1 MKKEVFVSLI
11 MAFWG
16 VMAVHAQS
24 PVIGLQLVEEDE
36 DAAPVATQQVQPSS
50 PAPKTVQ
57 STNTGFDL
65 VDEES
70 ETLPLFDPAPAP
82 APAPAKSTK
91 SSTKAQK
98 PAPAPKPAV
107 VTPEP
112 DTETLQLFDEEPT
125 PAPAP
130 EQKPT
135 AVTPEPDTETL
146 QLFEPEPTP
155 TPEPEPVMMQEP
167 ETETLPLYEP
177 EPTPAPAPAPEPE
190 PEPEP
195 VVMHEPEPVAA
206 PEPVFIPEPE
216 PVVEPEPIKEPEPEP
231 IKEPEPEPVVA
242 PEPIKEPEP
251 EPEPAPA
258 PVDIPKKEV
267 VFGVSKTLLEFG
279 EYGGEKQVEVVS
291 DETWKVV
298 DAPAWVTTT
307 RNGDMLTIKCAK
319 NERLSAREGDV
330 VISNEH
336 LVELRVVVTQ
346 ERNSDYLTLSA
357 QMIDDTDGDGGWYT
371 ITVNSN
377 KAWKVS
383 AVPEWCKTERDGDDL
398 LVKLAINK
406 SGMMRETTIDV
417 TVPGSSL
424 EKKQI
429 IIKQATIHDF
439 LVLNPNIITSS
450 GKASMATVK
459 IETDLPNYR
468 VEGLPYWCKV
478 SHQTAT
484 SFVIEIADN
493 AGGDAREAACKV
505 TAGDRSESLVIKQ
518 EDRLNYVMVSPK
530 IVTASRRGGTITV
543 KVTSSGPWRVVNLP
557 DWCQVTEEGAAT
569 FKLNIN
575 ENLTGA
581 PRSAS
586 FSVSTGVVRESMEV
600 KQE

>member
-1 MKKEVFVSLI
+1 MRRKICGPMKKEVLVSLI

-36 DAAPVATQQVQPSS
+36 DTAPVATQPEHTAT
-50 PAPKTVQ
+50 PAPASVQ
-57 STNTGFDL
+57 NTSTGFDL

-70 ETLPLFDPAPAP
+70 ETL
-82 APAPAKSTK
+82 
-91 SSTKAQK
+91 
-98 PAPAPKPAV
+98 
-107 VTPEP
+107 
-112 DTETLQLFDEEPT
+112 QLFD
-125 PAPAP
+125 
-130 EQKPT
+130 
-135 AVTPEPDTETL
+135 
-146 QLFEPEPTP
+146 
-155 TPEPEPVMMQEP
+155 
-167 ETETLPLYEP
+167 P
-177 EPTPAPAPAPEPE
+177 EPTPAPAPAPEPVMMQE

-195 VVMHEPEPVAA
+195 VVAPEPIKEPEPVAA

-216 PVVEPEPIKEPEPEP
+216 PVVEPKP

-242 PEPIKEPEP
+242 PEPEQIKEPEPEPVVAPEPVVEPEPIKEPEP
-251 EPEPAPA
+251 EPEP
-258 PVDIPKKEV
+258 VDMPRKEV
-267 VFGVSKTLLEFG
+267 VFGVSKTLLEFPQA
-279 EYGGEKQVEVVS
+279 GGESQVKVVS
-291 DETWKVV
+291 DEAWTVV
-298 DAPAWVTTT
+298 ESPAWVTTT
-307 RNGDMLTIKCAK
+307 RNGDMLTIKCAE
-319 NERLSAREGDV
+319 NEHLSAREGDV
-330 VISNEH
+330 VLSNEH
-336 LVELRVVVTQ
+336 LVEIRVVVTQ
-346 ERNSDYLTLSA
+346 ARSNDYLTLSA

-398 LVKLAINK
+398 LIKLTINK
-406 SGMMRETTIDV
+406 TGMIRETTIDV

-429 IIKQATIHDF
+429 IIKQASIHDF

-450 GKASMATVK
+450 GKASLATVK
-459 IETDLPNYR
+459 VETDLPNYR

-478 SHQTAT
+478 SHRTAT

-493 AGGDAREAACKV
+493 AGGDAREAQCKV

-557 DWCQVTEEGAAT
+557 DWCQVTEEGTAT
-569 FKLNIN
+569 FKLNID
-575 ENLTGA
+575 ENLSGA

-586 FSVSTGVVRESMEV
+586 FSVSTGVVRESMEI

>member
-1 MKKEVFVSLI
+1 MKKEVLVSLI

-36 DAAPVATQQVQPSS
+36 DTAPVATQPEHTAT
-50 PAPKTVQ
+50 PAPASVQ
-57 STNTGFDL
+57 NTSTGFDL

-82 APAPAKSTK
+82 APTPAQPTK
-91 SSTKAQK
+91 PTNSHT
-98 PAPAPKPAV
+98 PAPAPKPAAGT
-107 VTPEP
+107 VTLEPE
-112 DTETLQLFDEEPT
+112 TEE
-125 PAPAP
+125 
-130 EQKPT
+130 
-135 AVTPEPDTETL
+135 L

-155 TPEPEPVMMQEP
+155 APAPEPVMMQ
-167 ETETLPLYEP
+167 
-177 EPTPAPAPAPEPE
+177 
-190 PEPEP
+190 
-195 VVMHEPEPVAA
+195 
-206 PEPVFIPEPE
+206 
-216 PVVEPEPIKEPEPEP
+216 
-231 IKEPEPEPVVA
+231 EPEPEPVVA

-251 EPEPAPA
+251 EPVMIPEPEPEPVVAPEPEPIKEPEPEPVVA
-258 PVDIPKKEV
+258 PEPEPEPEPVDMPRKEV
-267 VFGVSKTLLEFG
+267 VFGVSKTLLEFPQA
-279 EYGGEKQVEVVS
+279 GGESQVEVVS
-291 DETWKVV
+291 DEAWTVV
-298 DAPAWVTTT
+298 ESPAWVTTT
-307 RNGDMLTIKCAK
+307 RNGDMLTIKCAE
-319 NERLSAREGDV
+319 NEHLSAREGDV
-330 VISNEH
+330 VLSNEH
-336 LVELRVVVTQ
+336 LVEIRVVVTQ
-346 ERNSDYLTLSA
+346 ARSNDYLTLSA

-398 LVKLAINK
+398 LIKLTINK
-406 SGMMRETTIDV
+406 TGMIRETTIDV

-429 IIKQATIHDF
+429 IIKQASIHDF

-450 GKASMATVK
+450 GKASLATVK

-478 SHQTAT
+478 SHRTAT

-493 AGGDAREAACKV
+493 AGGDAREAQCKV

-586 FSVSTGVVRESMEV
+586 FSVSTGVVRESMEI

>member
-1 MKKEVFVSLI
+1 MKKEVLVSLI

-36 DAAPVATQQVQPSS
+36 DAAPVATQPEHTAT
-50 PAPKTVQ
+50 PAPASVQ
-57 STNTGFDL
+57 NTSTGFDL

-70 ETLPLFDPAPAP
+70 ETLQLFDP
-82 APAPAKSTK
+82 
-91 SSTKAQK
+91 
-98 PAPAPKPAV
+98 
-107 VTPEP
+107 
-112 DTETLQLFDEEPT
+112 EPT
-125 PAPAP
+125 PA
-130 EQKPT
+130 
-135 AVTPEPDTETL
+135 
-146 QLFEPEPTP
+146 
-155 TPEPEPVMMQEP
+155 PEPEPVMMQ
-167 ETETLPLYEP
+167 
-177 EPTPAPAPAPEPE
+177 
-190 PEPEP
+190 
-195 VVMHEPEPVAA
+195 
-206 PEPVFIPEPE
+206 
-216 PVVEPEPIKEPEPEP
+216 
-231 IKEPEPEPVVA
+231 EPEPEPVVA

-251 EPEPAPA
+251 VAAPEPVFIPEPVVEPEPIKEPEPEPE
-258 PVDIPKKEV
+258 PVDMPRKEV
-267 VFGVSKTLLEFG
+267 VFGVSKTLLEFPQA
-279 EYGGEKQVEVVS
+279 GGESQVEVVS
-291 DETWKVV
+291 DEAWKVA
-298 DAPAWVTTT
+298 DAPAWISTY
-307 RNGDMLTIKCAK
+307 RDGDILTIHAAK
-319 NERLSAREGDV
+319 NDHLSDREGDV
-330 VISNEH
+330 VLSNEH
-336 LVELRVVVTQ
+336 LVEIRVVVTQ
-346 ERNSDYLTLSA
+346 ARSNDYLTLSA

-406 SGMMRETTIDV
+406 TGMIRETTIDV

-429 IIKQATIHDF
+429 IIKQASIHDF

-450 GKASMATVK
+450 GKASLATVK

-493 AGGDAREAACKV
+493 AGGDAREAECKV
-505 TAGDRSESLVIKQ
+505 TAGNRSESLVIKQ

-586 FSVSTGVVRESMEV
+586 FYVSTGVVRESMEI

>member
-36 DAAPVATQQVQPSS
+36 DAAPVATQPVHTAT
-50 PAPKTVQ
+50 PAPASVQ
-57 STNTGFDL
+57 NTSTGFDL

-82 APAPAKSTK
+82 APEPAKTTKPTK
-91 SSTKAQK
+91 SHTPA
-98 PAPAPKPAV
+98 PAPAPKPA
-107 VTPEP
+107 
-112 DTETLQLFDEEPT
+112 
-125 PAPAP
+125 AG
-130 EQKPT
+130 
-135 AVTPEPDTETL
+135 AVTLEPEAEEL

-155 TPEPEPVMMQEP
+155 APAPEPEPVMMQEP
-167 ETETLPLYEP
+167 EP
-177 EPTPAPAPAPEPE
+177 EPA
-190 PEPEP
+190 
-195 VVMHEPEPVAA
+195 AA

-231 IKEPEPEPVVA
+231 VVAPEPEPVVAPEPEPIKEPEPEPVVA
-242 PEPIKEPEP
+242 PEP
-251 EPEPAPA
+251 
-258 PVDIPKKEV
+258 VDMPKKEV
-267 VFGVSKTLLEFG
+267 VFGVSKTLLEFPQA
-279 EYGGEKQVEVVS
+279 GGESQVEVVS
-291 DETWKVV
+291 DEAWKVA
-298 DAPAWVTTT
+298 DAPAWISTY
-307 RNGDMLTIKCAK
+307 RDGDILTIHAAK
-319 NERLSAREGDV
+319 NDHLSDREGDV
-330 VISNEH
+330 VLSNEH
-336 LVELRVVVTQ
+336 LVEIRVVVTQ
-346 ERNSDYLTLSA
+346 ARSNDYLTLSA

-398 LVKLAINK
+398 LIKLTINK
-406 SGMMRETTIDV
+406 TGMIRETTIDV

-429 IIKQATIHDF
+429 IIKQASIHDF

-450 GKASMATVK
+450 GKASLATVK
-459 IETDLPNYR
+459 VETDLPNYR

-493 AGGDAREAACKV
+493 AGGDAREAQCKV
-505 TAGDRSESLVIKQ
+505 TAGNRSESLVIKQ

-586 FSVSTGVVRESMEV
+586 FSVSTGVVRESMEI

>member
-1 MKKEVFVSLI
+1 MRRKICGPMKKEVLVSLI

-36 DAAPVATQQVQPSS
+36 DAAPVATQPAHTAT
-50 PAPKTVQ
+50 PAPASVQ
-57 STNTGFDL
+57 NTSTGFDL

-82 APAPAKSTK
+82 APTPAQPTK
-91 SSTKAQK
+91 PTNSHT
-98 PAPAPKPAV
+98 PAPDPKPA
-107 VTPEP
+107 
-112 DTETLQLFDEEPT
+112 
-125 PAPAP
+125 AG
-130 EQKPT
+130 
-135 AVTPEPDTETL
+135 AVTLEPEAEEL

-155 TPEPEPVMMQEP
+155 APAPEPVMMQ
-167 ETETLPLYEP
+167 
-177 EPTPAPAPAPEPE
+177 
-190 PEPEP
+190 
-195 VVMHEPEPVAA
+195 
-206 PEPVFIPEPE
+206 
-216 PVVEPEPIKEPEPEP
+216 EPEP

-242 PEPIKEPEP
+242 PEPVVEPEPIKEPEP
-251 EPEPAPA
+251 EPVVAPEPEPE
-258 PVDIPKKEV
+258 PVDMPKKEV
-267 VFGVSKTLLEFG
+267 VFGVSKTLLEFPQA
-279 EYGGEKQVEVVS
+279 GGESQVEVVS
-291 DETWKVV
+291 NEAWEVV
-298 DAPAWVTTT
+298 ESPAWVTTT
-307 RNGDMLTIKCAK
+307 RNGDILTIHAAK
-319 NERLSAREGDV
+319 NDHLSDREGDV
-330 VISNEH
+330 VLSNEH
-336 LVELRVVVTQ
+336 LVEIRVVVTQ
-346 ERNSDYLTLSA
+346 ARSNDYLTLSA

-398 LVKLAINK
+398 LIKLTINK
-406 SGMMRETTIDV
+406 TGMIRETTIDV

-429 IIKQATIHDF
+429 IIKQASIHDF

-450 GKASMATVK
+450 GKASLATVK

-478 SHQTAT
+478 SHRTAT

-493 AGGDAREAACKV
+493 AGGDAREAECKV
-505 TAGDRSESLVIKQ
+505 TAGHRSESLVIKQ

-586 FSVSTGVVRESMEV
+586 FSVSTGVIRESMEI